1 MQLMRCVHEFI
12 AQTQVYRQ
20 PLLDA
25 PVVLAV
31 EAIGVVDEKPV
42 FIGES
47 RCKLH
52 NGRYVLQEV
61 RELVVLELSIVG
73 IGSLTSL
80 IEPVQ
85 QYSKLE
91 GVFPAGPIYVV
102 A

>member
-1 MQLMRCVHEFI
+1 MGCVHEFE
-12 AQTQVYRQ
+12 ATTQVDRQ
-20 PLLDA
+20 ALIYA

-52 NGRYVLQEV
+52 NGRYVLQEI

-73 IGSLTSL
+73 VGSLASL